1 MPTIAEMLTDDYHT
15 GYIGKWHLGDEI
27 LPQHGFDEWISCFD
41 HWWSDYTSD
50 ELRSRFSQ

>member
-41 HWWSDYTSD
+41 DWWSDYTSD